1 MINTNRQMKV
11 SDLSFDEMM
20 LLKSE
25 DSIDTDRLILGEGEN
40 CIFSSDSQKT
50 GLNNNILVIGTSG
63 CGKTVSIM
71 EPRILE
77 TFNKSLIA
85 TVTKRRIVKKYSV
98 VMKKRGYKVLDLN
111 FVHPSEGNC
120 GYDPLIHISSYNDI
134 TFLARSIVLANPQK
148 VQSNAD
154 PYWDDGATSLFSA
167 ELCYILQTQDDPT
180 LADVLDF
187 HSKLT
192 FEERNGVIT
201 TNYDRKFEYL
211 AEKDPDSFAVS
222 CWKSFKQLPIKTAS
236 CIFSALNTTIDSIFT
251 PELKEMFCMKKMVDF
266 EKLASEKTVLFITT
280 SPVNSSLNSFI
291 SSFYG
296 TVFKELFE
304 FAEDQPDGKLPI
316 PVDVLADDFA
326 TGCPVHMFEQYVS
339 IFREKGLSVTALIQS
354 ESQLSSLYGS
364 EKATTI
370 INNCDTIVFLGSMDL
385 DTARSIS
392 VRANRPLEDVLY
404 MPIGSEIIFRR
415 GMKPIFTK
423 RYNIFQNE
431 MYKKVTAAYEK
442 HVEKEMTQATR

>member
-1 MINTNRQMKV
+1 MIHM
-11 SDLSFDEMM
+11 
-20 LLKSE
+20 
-25 DSIDTDRLILGEGEN
+25 DRLILGDGEN
-40 CIFSSDSQKT
+40 CIFSSDSQET

-63 CGKTVSIM
+63 CGKTVSIL

-85 TVTKRRIVKKYSV
+85 TVTKRRIVKKYSM
-98 VMKKRGYKVLDLN
+98 VMRKRGYNVWDLN
-111 FVHPSEGNC
+111 FVHPGKGNC
-120 GYDPLIHISSYNDI
+120 GYDPLMHIGSYNDI

-148 VQSNAD
+148 AQSSAD
-154 PYWDDGATSLFSA
+154 PYWDDGATSLLSA
-167 ELCYILQTQDDPT
+167 EIAYILMTKDNPT
-180 LADVLDF
+180 FADVLAF
-187 HSKLT
+187 HNRLT
-192 FEERNGVIT
+192 FEDGGGVIV
-201 TNYDRKFEYL
+201 TNYDGEFDYL
-211 AEKDPDSFAVS
+211 AEKDPSCFAVS
-222 CWKSFKQLPIKTAS
+222 CWKSFKQLPVRTAG
-236 CIFSALNTTIDSIFT
+236 CVYSALNTTIDSIFT
-251 PELKEMFCMKKMVDF
+251 PELKKMFRIKEMVDL

-280 SPVNSSLNSFI
+280 NPVNSSLNGFI
-291 SSFYG
+291 STFYG
-296 TVFKELFE
+296 TVFKDLFE
-304 FAEDQPDGKLPI
+304 FAEDQADGKLPV

-326 TGCPVHMFEQYVS
+326 TGCPINMFEQYVS

-354 ESQLSSLYGS
+354 ESQLRSLYGS

-385 DTARSIS
+385 ETGRSIS

-423 RYNIFQNE
+423 RYDIFQNE

-442 HVEKEMTQATR
+442 HVEEEMSRC

>member
-1 MINTNRQMKV
+1 MINNDEQMNQT
-11 SDLSFDEMM
+11 DISFDEMM
-20 LLKSE
+20 LLKSG
-25 DSIDTDRLILGEGEN
+25 DGSDTDRLILGDGEN

-77 TFNKSLIA
+77 TFNKNLIA
-85 TVTKRRIVKKYSV
+85 TVTKRRIVKKYSMV
-98 VMKKRGYKVLDLN
+98 LKKRGYKVLDLN
-111 FVHPSEGNC
+111 FVHPREGNC
-120 GYDPLIHISSYNDI
+120 GYDPLMHIGSYNDI

-148 VQSNAD
+148 AQSNAD
-154 PYWDDGATSLFSA
+154 PYWDDGAISLLSA
-167 ELCYILQTQDDPT
+167 ELCYILQTKDNST
-180 LADVLDF
+180 LADVLEF
-187 HSKLT
+187 HNKLT
-192 FEERNGVIT
+192 FEEKNGVII

-211 AEKDPDSFAVS
+211 AEKDPSSFAVS

-236 CIFSALNTTIDSIFT
+236 CIFSALNTTIDSIFN
-251 PELKEMFCMKKMVDF
+251 PELKEMFRMEKMVDF

-304 FAEDQPDGKLPI
+304 FAEDQADGKLPI

-326 TGCPVHMFEQYVS
+326 TGCPVNMFEQYVS

-385 DTARSIS
+385 DTGRSIS
-392 VRANRPLEDVLY
+392 ARANRPLEDILY

-431 MYKKVTAAYEK
+431 MYKRITTAYEK
-442 HVEKEMTQATR
+442 HVEKELSQTMR

>member
-1 MINTNRQMKV
+1 MINAN
-11 SDLSFDEMM
+11 
-20 LLKSE
+20 
-25 DSIDTDRLILGEGEN
+25 TDRLILGDGEN
-40 CIFSSDSQKT
+40 CIFSSDSRET

-63 CGKTVSIM
+63 CGKTVSIL

-77 TFNKSLIA
+77 TYNKSLIA
-85 TVTKRRIVKKYSV
+85 TVTKRRIVKKYSG
-98 VMKKRGYKVLDLN
+98 VMRKRGYNVWDLN

-120 GYDPLIHISSYNDI
+120 GYDPLTHIGSYNDI
-134 TFLARSIVLANPQK
+134 TFLARSIVLANPRK
-148 VQSNAD
+148 AQSNAD
-154 PYWDDGATSLFSA
+154 PYWDDGATSLFAA
-167 ELCYILQTQDDPT
+167 EICYVLQTKDKAT
-180 LADVLDF
+180 FADVLDF
-187 HSKLT
+187 HSGLT
-192 FEERNGVIT
+192 FEEKNGVIT

-211 AEKDPDSFAVS
+211 AEKDPSSFAVS
-222 CWKSFKQLPIKTAS
+222 CWKSFKQLPVKTAS

-251 PELKEMFCMKKMVDF
+251 PELKELFCMKKMVDF

-291 SSFYG
+291 STFYG
-296 TVFKELFE
+296 TVFKDLFE
-304 FAEDQPDGKLPI
+304 FAEDQVDGRLPT

-326 TGCPVHMFEQYVS
+326 TGCPVNMFEQYVS

-385 DTARSIS
+385 ETGRNIS

-404 MPIGSEIIFRR
+404 MPVGSEIIFRR

-431 MYKKVTAAYEK
+431 MYRKVTEAYEK
-442 HVEKEMTQATR
+442 YLAKERSQATR

>member
-1 MINTNRQMKV
+1 MINTN
-11 SDLSFDEMM
+11 
-20 LLKSE
+20 
-25 DSIDTDRLILGEGEN
+25 TDRMILGDGEN
-40 CIFSSDSQKT
+40 CIFSSDSQET

-63 CGKTVSIM
+63 CGKTVSIL
-71 EPRILE
+71 EPRILD
-77 TFNKSLIA
+77 TYNKSLIA
-85 TVTKRRIVKKYSV
+85 TVTKRRIVKKYSG
-98 VMKKRGYKVLDLN
+98 VMRKRGYNVWDLN

-120 GYDPLIHISSYNDI
+120 GYDPLTHIGSYNDI
-134 TFLARSIVLANPQK
+134 TFLARSIVLANPRK
-148 VQSNAD
+148 AQSNAD
-154 PYWDDGATSLFSA
+154 PYWDDGATSLFAA
-167 ELCYILQTQDDPT
+167 EICYVLQTKDKAT
-180 LADVLDF
+180 FADVLDF
-187 HSKLT
+187 HSGLT
-192 FEERNGVIT
+192 FEEKNGVIT

-211 AEKDPDSFAVS
+211 AEKDPSSFAVS
-222 CWKSFKQLPIKTAS
+222 CWKSFKQLPVKTAS

-251 PELKEMFCMKKMVDF
+251 PELKELFCMKKMVDF

-291 SSFYG
+291 STFYG
-296 TVFKELFE
+296 TVFKDLFE
-304 FAEDQPDGKLPI
+304 FAEDQVDGRLPI

-326 TGCPVHMFEQYVS
+326 TGCPVNMFEQYVS

-385 DTARSIS
+385 ETGRNIS

-404 MPIGSEIIFRR
+404 MPVGSEIIFRR

-431 MYKKVTAAYEK
+431 MYRKVTEAYEK
-442 HVEKEMTQATR
+442 HLAKERSQATR

>member
-1 MINTNRQMKV
+1 MTDTNGWIAEN
-11 SDLSFDEMM
+11 DISFDEMM
-20 LLKSE
+20 LLKSGE
-25 DSIDTDRLILGEGEN
+25 SKNTDRLILGDGEN
-40 CIFSSDSQKT
+40 CIFSSDSQET

-85 TVTKRRIVKKYSV
+85 TVTKRRIVKKYSEL
-98 VMKKRGYKVLDLN
+98 MKRRGYKVWDLN

-120 GYDPLIHISSYNDI
+120 GYDPLMHIGSYNDI

-148 VQSNAD
+148 AQSNAD
-154 PYWDDGATSLFSA
+154 PYWDEGATSLLSA
-167 ELCYILQTQDDPT
+167 EITYILMTKDNPT
-180 LADVLDF
+180 FADVLDF
-187 HSKLT
+187 H
-192 FEERNGVIT
+192 NGLNFQESGGIIA
-201 TNYDRKFEYL
+201 TNYDDKFDYL
-211 AEKDPDSFAVS
+211 AQKDPSCFAVS
-222 CWKSFKQLPIKTAS
+222 CWKSFKQLPVKTAS

-251 PELKEMFCMKKMVDF
+251 PELKELFHTKKKVDF
-266 EKLASEKTVLFITT
+266 EKLASKKTVLFITT

-296 TVFKELFE
+296 TVFKDLFE
-304 FAEDQPDGKLPI
+304 YAEEQPDGKLPV

-326 TGCPVHMFEQYVS
+326 TGCPVNMFEQYVS
-339 IFREKGLSVTALIQS
+339 IFREKLLSVTALIQS
-354 ESQLSSLYGS
+354 ESQLISLYGS
-364 EKATTI
+364 DKATTI

-385 DTARSIS
+385 ESCRNIS
-392 VRANRPLEDVLY
+392 LRANRPLEDILY

-431 MYKKVTAAYEK
+431 MYKRATAAYEK
-442 HVEKEMTQATR
+442 QVERERV

>member
-1 MINTNRQMKV
+1 MINNDGQTNV
-11 SDLSFDEMM
+11 TDISFDEMM
-20 LLKSE
+20 LLKSG
-25 DSIDTDRLILGEGEN
+25 DGSDTDRLILGDGEN

-85 TVTKRRIVKKYSV
+85 TVTKRRIVKKYSM
-98 VMKKRGYKVLDLN
+98 VMKKRGYNVLDLN

-120 GYDPLIHISSYNDI
+120 GYDPLMHIGSYNDI

-148 VQSNAD
+148 AQSNAD
-154 PYWDDGATSLFSA
+154 PYWDDGATSLLSA
-167 ELCYILQTQDDPT
+167 ELCYILQAKDNPT
-180 LADVLDF
+180 FADVLEF
-187 HSKLT
+187 HNKLN

-211 AEKDPDSFAVS
+211 AEKDPSSFAVS
-222 CWKSFKQLPIKTAS
+222 CWKSFKQLPVKTAS

-251 PELKEMFCMKKMVDF
+251 PELKEIFRMKKMVDF

-304 FAEDQPDGKLPI
+304 FAEDQADGKLPI

-326 TGCPVHMFEQYVS
+326 TGCPVNMFEQYVS
-339 IFREKGLSVTALIQS
+339 IFREKGLSVTVLIQS

-385 DTARSIS
+385 DTGRNIS

-404 MPIGSEIIFRR
+404 MPIGAEIIFRR

-431 MYKKVTAAYEK
+431 MYKKITAAYEK
-442 HVEKEMTQATR
+442 CVEKEQSQATR

>member
-1 MINTNRQMKV
+1 MI
-11 SDLSFDEMM
+11 
-20 LLKSE
+20 KSN
-25 DSIDTDRLILGEGEN
+25 SDRLILGEN
-40 CIFSSDSQKT
+40 CIFSSNSQET

-63 CGKTVSIM
+63 CGKTVSIL

-77 TFNKSLIA
+77 TFNKSMIV
-85 TVTKRRIVKKYSV
+85 TVTKRRIVKKYSA
-98 VMKKRGYKVLDLN
+98 VMKKRGYNVWDLN

-120 GYDPLIHISSYNDI
+120 GYDPLMHIGSYNDI

-148 VQSNAD
+148 IQSNAD
-154 PYWDDGATSLFSA
+154 PYWDDGATSLLAA
-167 ELCYILQTQDDPT
+167 EISYILMTKDSPT
-180 LADVLDF
+180 FADVLDF
-187 HSKLT
+187 HNKLT
-192 FEERNGVIT
+192 FGEGSSIIS
-201 TNYDRKFEYL
+201 TNYDRKFDYL
-211 AEKDPDSFAVS
+211 AEEDPSCFAVS
-222 CWKSFKQLPIKTAS
+222 CWKSFKQLPVKTAS

-251 PELKEMFCMKKMVDF
+251 PELKELFRMKKMVDF
-266 EKLASEKTVLFITT
+266 EKLALKKTVLFITT

-291 SSFYG
+291 STFYG
-296 TVFKELFE
+296 TVFKDLFE
-304 FAEDQPDGKLPI
+304 FAEEQADGRLPI

-326 TGCPVHMFEQYVS
+326 TGCPVNMFEQYVS

-385 DTARSIS
+385 ETGRNIS
-392 VRANRPLEDVLY
+392 MRTNRPLEEILY

-431 MYKKVTAAYEK
+431 MYKKVTADYGM
-442 HVEKEMTQATR
+442 HIEKEMSIATVR

>member
-1 MINTNRQMKV
+1 MTNTDGQINVNNT
-11 SDLSFDEMM
+11 SFDEMT
-20 LLKSE
+20 LLEADGSN
-25 DSIDTDRLILGEGEN
+25 DTDRLILGDGEN

-63 CGKTVSIM
+63 CGKTVSII

-85 TVTKRRIVKKYSV
+85 TVTKRRIVKKYSA
-98 VMKKRGYKVLDLN
+98 VMKTRGYKVWDLN

-120 GYDPLIHISSYNDI
+120 GYDPLMHISSYNDI

-148 VQSNAD
+148 AQSNAD

-167 ELCYILQTQDDPT
+167 ELCYVLQTKDNAT
-180 LADVLDF
+180 FADVLNF
-187 HSKLT
+187 HNKLT
-192 FEERNGVIT
+192 FEERNGVII
-201 TNYDRKFEYL
+201 TNYDRKFECL
-211 AEKDPDSFAVS
+211 AEKDPFSFAVS
-222 CWKSFKQLPIKTAS
+222 CWKSFKQLPVKTAS

-251 PELKEMFCMKKMVDF
+251 PELKKMFCMRQMVDF
-266 EKLASEKTVLFITT
+266 ERLASEKTVLFITT

-304 FAEDQPDGKLPI
+304 FAEDQADGKLPI

-326 TGCPVHMFEQYVS
+326 TGCPINMFEQYIS

-370 INNCDTIVFLGSMDL
+370 INNCDTIVYLGSMDL
-385 DTARSIS
+385 DTTRSIS

-431 MYKKVTAAYEK
+431 MYRNATTAYEK
-442 HVEKEMTQATR
+442 YIEKKLSQDTR

>member
-1 MINTNRQMKV
+1 MINTDGQNDV
-11 SDLSFDEMM
+11 DDISFEEMM
-20 LLKSE
+20 QLKSG
-25 DSIDTDRLILGEGEN
+25 DNNDADRLILGDGEN
-40 CIFSSDSQKT
+40 CVFSSDSSKT

-63 CGKTVSIM
+63 CGKTVSIL

-85 TVTKRRIVKKYSV
+85 TVTKRRIVNKYSA
-98 VMKKRGYKVLDLN
+98 VMKRRGYKVLDLN
-111 FVHPSEGNC
+111 FVHPSEGTC
-120 GYDPLIHISSYNDI
+120 GYDPMMYIGSYNDI

-148 VQSNAD
+148 AHSNAD

-167 ELCYILQTQDDPT
+167 ELCYTLQTKENPT
-180 LADVLDF
+180 FADVLEF
-187 HSKLT
+187 HNKLT

-211 AEKDPDSFAVS
+211 AEKDPSSFAVS

-236 CIFSALNTTIDSIFT
+236 CIFSALNTTIDSVFT
-251 PELKEMFCMKKMVDF
+251 PELKEMFRMEKMVDF

-280 SPVNSSLNSFI
+280 SPVNASLNSFI

-296 TVFKELFE
+296 TLFKELFE
-304 FAEDQPDGKLPI
+304 FAEDQTDGKLPI

-326 TGCPVHMFEQYVS
+326 TGCPVHMFDQYVS
-339 IFREKGLSVTALIQS
+339 IFREKALSVTILIQS

-364 EKATTI
+364 DKATTI
-370 INNCDTIVFLGSMDL
+370 INNFDTIVFLGSMDIE
-385 DTARSIS
+385 TGRSIS
-392 VRANRPLEDVLY
+392 LRANRPLDDVLY

-415 GMKPIFTK
+415 GTKPIFTK

-442 HVEKEMTQATR
+442 RVEKKMSQATR

>member
-1 MINTNRQMKV
+1 MTDTNGWIAEN
-11 SDLSFDEMM
+11 DISFDEMM
-20 LLKSE
+20 LLKSGE
-25 DSIDTDRLILGEGEN
+25 SKNTDRLILGDGEN
-40 CIFSSDSQKT
+40 CIFSSDSQET

-85 TVTKRRIVKKYSV
+85 TVTKRRIVKKYSEL
-98 VMKKRGYKVLDLN
+98 MKRRGYKVWDLN

-120 GYDPLIHISSYNDI
+120 GYDPLMHIGSYNDI

-148 VQSNAD
+148 AQSNAD
-154 PYWDDGATSLFSA
+154 PYWDEGATSLLSA
-167 ELCYILQTQDDPT
+167 EIAYILMTKNNPT
-180 LADVLDF
+180 FADVLDF
-187 HSKLT
+187 HNKLT
-192 FEERNGVIT
+192 FQEVCGVIS
-201 TNYDRKFEYL
+201 TNYDDKFDFL
-211 AEKDPDSFAVS
+211 ANRDPSCFAVS
-222 CWKSFKQLPIKTAS
+222 CWKSFKQLPVKTAS
-236 CIFSALNTTIDSIFT
+236 CIFSALNTTIDSIFN
-251 PELKEMFCMKKMVDF
+251 PELKEMFHLEKKVDF

-296 TVFKELFE
+296 TAFKNLFE
-304 FAEDQPDGKLPI
+304 YAEEQPDGKLPV

-326 TGCPVHMFEQYVS
+326 TGCPVNMFEQYVS

-385 DTARSIS
+385 ETGKSIS
-392 VRANRPLEDVLY
+392 MRANRPLEDILY

-431 MYKKVTAAYEK
+431 MYKRATAAYEK
-442 HVEKEMTQATR
+442 QVERERV

>member
-1 MINTNRQMKV
+1 MINKDGQTNV
-11 SDLSFDEMM
+11 TDNSFDEVM
-20 LLKSE
+20 LWKSRAG
-25 DSIDTDRLILGEGEN
+25 SDTDRLILGDGEN

-85 TVTKRRIVKKYSV
+85 TVTKRRIVKKYSM

-111 FVHPSEGNC
+111 FVHPGEGNC
-120 GYDPLIHISSYNDI
+120 GYDPLMHIGSYNDI
-134 TFLARSIVLANPQK
+134 TFLARSIVLANPLK
-148 VQSNAD
+148 AQSNAD
-154 PYWDDGATSLFSA
+154 PYWDDGV
-167 ELCYILQTQDDPT
+167 E
-180 LADVLDF
+180 F
-187 HSKLT
+187 HNKLT

-211 AEKDPDSFAVS
+211 AEKDPSSFAVS
-222 CWKSFKQLPIKTAS
+222 CWKSFKQLPVKTAS

-251 PELKEMFCMKKMVDF
+251 PELKEMFRMKKMVDF

-296 TVFKELFE
+296 IVFKELFE
-304 FAEDQPDGKLPI
+304 FAEDQADGKLPI
-316 PVDVLADDFA
+316 SVDVLADDFA
-326 TGCPVHMFEQYVS
+326 TGCPVNMFDQYVS

-370 INNCDTIVFLGSMDL
+370 INNFDTIVFLGSMDL
-385 DTARSIS
+385 DTGRSIS
-392 VRANRPLEDVLY
+392 VRANRPLEEVLY

-431 MYKKVTAAYEK
+431 MYKKITAAYEK
-442 HVEKEMTQATR
+442 YVEKELSQATR

>member
-1 MINTNRQMKV
+1 MTNTDGQVTGN
-11 SDLSFDEMM
+11 DISFDEMM
-20 LLKSE
+20 LLKSD
-25 DSIDTDRLILGEGEN
+25 DSNDTDRLILGDGEN

-50 GLNNNILVIGTSG
+50 GLNNNILVTGTSG
-63 CGKTVSIM
+63 CGKTVSII

-77 TFNKSLIA
+77 TFNKSLIS

-98 VMKKRGYKVLDLN
+98 IMRKRGYKVWDLN

-120 GYDPLIHISSYNDI
+120 GYDPLMHIGSYNDI

-148 VQSNAD
+148 AQSNAD

-167 ELCYILQTQDDPT
+167 EISYILMTKDDPT
-180 LADVLDF
+180 FADVLDF
-187 HSKLT
+187 HNKLT

-211 AEKDPDSFAVS
+211 AEKDPSCFAVS
-222 CWKSFKQLPIKTAS
+222 CWRSFKQLPVKTAS

-251 PELKEMFCMKKMVDF
+251 PELKEMFRMKRMVDF
-266 EKLASEKTVLFITT
+266 EKLATEKTILFVTT

-296 TVFKELFE
+296 TVFKDLFE
-304 FAEDQPDGKLPI
+304 FAEDQVDGRLPI
-316 PVDVLADDFA
+316 SVDVLCDDFA
-326 TGCPVHMFEQYVS
+326 TGCPVYMFEQYVS
-339 IFREKGLSVTALIQS
+339 IFREKGLSATILIQS
-354 ESQLSSLYGS
+354 ESQLRSLYG
-364 EKATTI
+364 EDKATTI
-370 INNCDTIVFLGSMDL
+370 INNMDTIVFMGSMDL
-385 DTARSIS
+385 ETGRSIS
-392 VRANRPLEDVLY
+392 MRANRPLEDILY

-442 HVEKEMTQATR
+442 HVVKEMSQAVR

>member
-1 MINTNRQMKV
+1 MTNTDRQITGN
-11 SDLSFDEMM
+11 DIAFDEIT
-20 LLKSE
+20 LLTS
-25 DSIDTDRLILGEGEN
+25 DGRNDTDRLILGDGEN
-40 CIFSSDSQKT
+40 CIFSSDSQET

-63 CGKTVSIM
+63 CGKTVSIL

-98 VMKKRGYKVLDLN
+98 VMRKRGYNVWDLN

-120 GYDPLIHISSYNDI
+120 GYDPLMHIGSYNDI

-148 VQSNAD
+148 AQSNAD
-154 PYWDDGATSLFSA
+154 PYWDDGATSLFAA
-167 ELCYILQTQDDPT
+167 EISYVLMTKDNPT
-180 LADVLDF
+180 FADVLDF
-187 HSKLT
+187 HNKLT
-192 FEERNGVIT
+192 FEERSGVIS
-201 TNYDRKFEYL
+201 TNYDRKFDYL
-211 AEKDPDSFAVS
+211 AEKDPSCFAVS
-222 CWKSFKQLPIKTAS
+222 CWKSFKQLPVKTAS

-251 PELKEMFCMKKMVDF
+251 PELKEMFRMKKMVDL

-291 SSFYG
+291 STFYG
-296 TVFKELFE
+296 TVFKDLFE
-304 FAEDQPDGKLPI
+304 FAEDQADGRLPV

-326 TGCPVHMFEQYVS
+326 TGCPVNMFEQYMS
-339 IFREKGLSVTALIQS
+339 IFREKGLSVTALVQS

-385 DTARSIS
+385 ETGRSIS

-442 HVEKEMTQATR
+442 HVEKEMTQAAR

>member
-1 MINTNRQMKV
+1 MINTDGQINV
-11 SDLSFDEMM
+11 NDISFDEKM
-20 LLKSE
+20 LLKADGSN
-25 DSIDTDRLILGEGEN
+25 DTDRLILGDGEN
-40 CIFSSDSQKT
+40 CIFSSNSQKT

-63 CGKTVSIM
+63 CGKTVSII

-77 TFNKSLIA
+77 TFNRSLIA

-98 VMKKRGYKVLDLN
+98 VMKKRGYNVWDLN
-111 FVHPSEGNC
+111 FVHPNEGNC
-120 GYDPLIHISSYNDI
+120 GYDPLMHIGSYNDI

-148 VQSNAD
+148 AQSNAD

-167 ELCYILQTQDDPT
+167 EISYVLMTKDNPT
-180 LADVLDF
+180 FADVLDF
-187 HSKLT
+187 HNKLT
-192 FEERNGVIT
+192 FEERSGVIS
-201 TNYDRKFEYL
+201 TNYDRKFDYL
-211 AEKDPDSFAVS
+211 AEKDPSCFAVS
-222 CWKSFKQLPIKTAS
+222 CWKSFKQLPVKTAS

-251 PELKEMFCMKKMVDF
+251 SELKEMFRMKKMVDL

-296 TVFKELFE
+296 TLFKDLFE
-304 FAEDQPDGKLPI
+304 YAEEQPDGKLPV

-364 EKATTI
+364 DKATTI

-385 DTARSIS
+385 ETGRSIS

-431 MYKKVTAAYEK
+431 MYKKATAAYEK
-442 HVEKEMTQATR
+442 HVEKEMSQATR

>member
-1 MINTNRQMKV
+1 MI
-11 SDLSFDEMM
+11 
-20 LLKSE
+20 KSN
-25 DSIDTDRLILGEGEN
+25 SDRLILGEN
-40 CIFSSDSQKT
+40 CIFSSNSQET

-63 CGKTVSIM
+63 CGKTVSIL

-77 TFNKSLIA
+77 TFNKSMIV
-85 TVTKRRIVKKYSV
+85 TVTKRRIAKKYSA
-98 VMKKRGYKVLDLN
+98 VMKKRGYNVWDLN

-120 GYDPLIHISSYNDI
+120 GYDPLMHIGSYNDI

-148 VQSNAD
+148 SQSNAD
-154 PYWDDGATSLFSA
+154 PYWDDGATSLLAA
-167 ELCYILQTQDDPT
+167 EISYILMTKDYPT
-180 LADVLDF
+180 FADVLDF
-187 HSKLT
+187 HNKLT
-192 FEERNGVIT
+192 FEERSGVIS
-201 TNYDRKFEYL
+201 TNYDRKFDYL
-211 AEKDPDSFAVS
+211 VEEDPSCFAVS
-222 CWKSFKQLPIKTAS
+222 CWKSFRQLPVKTAS

-251 PELKEMFCMKKMVDF
+251 PELKELFRMKKMVDF
-266 EKLASEKTVLFITT
+266 EKLALEKTVLFITT

-291 SSFYG
+291 STFYG
-296 TVFKELFE
+296 TVFKDLFE
-304 FAEDQPDGKLPI
+304 FAEEQADGRLPI

-326 TGCPVHMFEQYVS
+326 TGCPVNMFEQYVS

-385 DTARSIS
+385 GTGKDIS
-392 VRANRPLEDVLY
+392 MRANRPLEDILY

-431 MYKKVTAAYEK
+431 MYKKVMADYGM
-442 HVEKEMTQATR
+442 HIEKEMSMATVR

>member
-1 MINTNRQMKV
+1 MIKKDEQMNT
-11 SDLSFDEMM
+11 SDISFDEMAK
-20 LLKSE
+20 LKS
-25 DSIDTDRLILGEGEN
+25 DGGDKTDRLILGDGGN
-40 CIFSSDSQKT
+40 CIFSSDSNKT

-77 TFNKSLIA
+77 TFNRSLIA

-98 VMKKRGYKVLDLN
+98 VMKRRGYKVLDLN

-120 GYDPLIHISSYNDI
+120 GYDPLMHIGSYNDI

-148 VQSNAD
+148 AQSNAD

-167 ELCYILQTQDDPT
+167 EICYILQTKDNAT
-180 LADVLDF
+180 FADVLDF
-187 HSKLT
+187 HNKLT
-192 FEERNGVIT
+192 FEERNGVIA

-211 AEKDPDSFAVS
+211 AEKDPSSFAVS
-222 CWKSFKQLPIKTAS
+222 CWKSFKQLPVKTAS

-251 PELKEMFCMKKMVDF
+251 PELKEMFCMKTMVDF

-296 TVFKELFE
+296 TVFKDLFE
-304 FAEDQPDGKLPI
+304 FAEEQADGRLPV

-326 TGCPVHMFEQYVS
+326 TGCPVNMFEQYVS

-385 DTARSIS
+385 ETGKSIS
-392 VRANRPLEDVLY
+392 MRANRPLEDVLY

-415 GMKPIFTK
+415 GMKPIFTR

-431 MYKKVTAAYEK
+431 MYKKVTAAYER
-442 HVEKEMTQATR
+442 HVEKEKTQVTR

>member
-1 MINTNRQMKV
+1 MINNDGQTNV
-11 SDLSFDEMM
+11 TDLSFDEMM
-20 LLKSE
+20 PLKSG
-25 DSIDTDRLILGEGEN
+25 DGSDTDRLILGDGEN

-63 CGKTVSIM
+63 CGKTVSII

-85 TVTKRRIVKKYSV
+85 TVTKRRIVKKYSM
-98 VMKKRGYKVLDLN
+98 VMRRQGYKVLDLN
-111 FVHPSEGNC
+111 FVRPGEGNC
-120 GYDPLIHISSYNDI
+120 GYDPLMHISSYNDI
-134 TFLARSIVLANPQK
+134 TFLARSIVMANPQK
-148 VQSNAD
+148 AQSNAD
-154 PYWDDGATSLFSA
+154 PYWDDGAVSLFSA
-167 ELCYILQTQDDPT
+167 ELCYILQTKDNST
-180 LADVLDF
+180 LADVLEF
-187 HSKLT
+187 HNKLT

-211 AEKDPDSFAVS
+211 AEKDPSSFAVS
-222 CWKSFKQLPIKTAS
+222 CFKTFKQLPVKTAS
-236 CIFSALNTTIDSIFT
+236 CLFSALNTTIDSIFN
-251 PELKEMFCMKKMVDF
+251 PELKEMFRMEKMVDF
-266 EKLASEKTVLFITT
+266 EELASEKTVLFITT

-304 FAEDQPDGKLPI
+304 FAENQVDGRLPI

-326 TGCPVHMFEQYVS
+326 TGCPVNMFEQYVS

-385 DTARSIS
+385 DTGRSIS

-415 GMKPIFTK
+415 GMRPIFTK

-431 MYKKVTAAYEK
+431 MYKKITEDYEK
-442 HVEKEMTQATR
+442 HIEKELSQATR